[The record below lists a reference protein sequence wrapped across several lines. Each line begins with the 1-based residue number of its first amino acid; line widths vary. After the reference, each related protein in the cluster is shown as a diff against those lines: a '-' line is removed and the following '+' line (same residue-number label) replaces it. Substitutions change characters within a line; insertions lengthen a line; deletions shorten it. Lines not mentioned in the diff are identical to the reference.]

1 MDLKIV
7 SASEFTLRKSFFE
20 RAVVTETW
28 RDVSPFR
35 EERFVQSAA
44 RDVSADGH
52 RSEGAAVIALAARKN
67 CVAILL
73 AIVKM
78 KLPRMFDRS
87 FGCFRAARS
96 KIDSPAVAKIGRSHR
111 EQALGK
117 FFRRLRV
124 KLRSVRESDLGRLLR
139 HRAPDFS
146 NTVADADDRSLPG
159 SIKESA
165 AIVCDNPASFPASGD
180 GKGLLEMAGEKSAA
194 RRHEISGRS
203 EEHTS
208 ELQ

>member
-67 CVAILL
+67 PIAFLL
-73 AIVKM
+73 AIFEM
-78 KLPRMFDRS
+78 KLARKFYGGFCR
-87 FGCFRAARS
+87 FGAAGS
-96 KIDSPAVAKIGRSHR
+96 EIDAATVAKIRRS
-111 EQALGK
+111 
-117 FFRRLRV
+117 
-124 KLRSVRESDLGRLLR
+124 
-139 HRAPDFS
+139 
-146 NTVADADDRSLPG
+146 
-159 SIKESA
+159 
-165 AIVCDNPASFPASGD
+165 
-180 GKGLLEMAGEKSAA
+180 
-194 RRHEISGRS
+194 
-203 EEHTS
+203 
-208 ELQ
+208 

>member
-67 CVAILL
+67 SVAILL
-73 AIVKM
+73 AIFKM
-78 KLPRMFDRS
+78 KLPRQFDRS
-87 FGCFRAARS
+87 FGCFRAAAAQLTC
-96 KIDSPAVAKIGRSHR
+96 PALANVGW
-111 EQALGK
+111 
-117 FFRRLRV
+117 
-124 KLRSVRESDLGRLLR
+124 
-139 HRAPDFS
+139 
-146 NTVADADDRSLPG
+146 
-159 SIKESA
+159 
-165 AIVCDNPASFPASGD
+165 
-180 GKGLLEMAGEKSAA
+180 
-194 RRHEISGRS
+194 
-203 EEHTS
+203 
-208 ELQ
+208 